1 MITMPP
7 VRHFE
12 PQDAGAIAFSAQKIP
27 MIRFT
32 LGYPWVSC
40 GLSLWS
46 LSQTWLSGYVFDIV
60 SLTHPDDRF
69 KENPVFR
76 DQNCVYICVLCMP
89 FILRYPLVMTNI
101 AIENG
106 NLVRGFTHWTWWFSI
121 VMLIYQGVFK
131 TLLAGR
137 SPICRCTEHGL
148 VFLPG
153 WIATWC
159 AMVLKLNYRTR
170 ILLESVRTLISCHSL
185 LSFISFHAV
194 SSHAMHSFI
203 ISFFQ
208 YFNTSIFHAFVRS
221 SVHSFVHSFIRT
233 NMQWLV

>member
-12 PQDAGAIAFSAQKIP
+12 PRDAGAIWSYSFFCPENPNDS
-27 MIRFT
+27 F
-32 LGYPWVSC
+32 YPWVSC
-40 GLSLWS
+40 GLSRS
-46 LSQTWLSGYVFDIV
+46 LSQTWLSGYGH
-60 SLTHPDDRF
+60 LTLFLWRILMTVTHAHPSFQRS
-69 KENPVFR
+69 KL
-76 DQNCVYICVLCMP
+76 CVHLRTPCMP
-89 FILRYPLVMTNI
+89 FILRYPLVMTNMLLKM
-101 AIENG
+101 AIYS
-106 NLVRGFTHWTWWFSI
+106 GFTHWKWWFSI

-170 ILLESVRTLISCHSL
+170 ILLESVKTLISCHSL

-221 SVHSFVHSFIRT
+221 FIRSFIHSSVQT
-233 NMQWLV
+233 CSD